1 MQKVRIF
8 RHSVRNYNKKGPKRQ
23 FKTAHITNFY
33 KFVDSGVYLCKIGV
47 ANGKTAFAFLKGFY
61 NMRNMKIVIKNAAFF
76 RVFNLHEEKARGRTA
91 MIASAVIASIAA
103 NLSGGVFY
111 SGFLVGYG
119 INLVNIGIL
128 SFVPYMASLF
138 CLLSPLVLERFP
150 KRRWVLAGGRVL
162 YYTINIL
169 GLTLLPKLVQD
180 PGARIWGFALI
191 IFFANAVNNIFSQ
204 GYSVWHL
211 NFLPEDIRADYFNQS
226 NIINNI
232 ITGGILITSSAITDA
247 LPAGGPEQLRIIV
260 ILRFVAYGIAF
271 LDVLMLALPKE
282 YPYPRSETKS
292 ISPAKVLT
300 LPFKNKKFI
309 LTMLVMFAYTFAAN
323 VSTPF
328 INVHLIENVK
338 VSYSLINGINAAYFI
353 VFILFG
359 NIAKRQIARWSW
371 FKTYAIWVLVQ
382 APTFLLYT
390 FVHNA
395 DGATNWLFITVRLL
409 QHVTGL
415 FITLTYSNFPYINLP
430 ETDRTAY
437 MSFYVIA
444 VHSSAL
450 LSMLFGTGFVKILG
464 DATLNIFGLVL
475 NSVQMLLFL
484 TFILEIGVGLLVF
497 VLLPR
502 INPENWKEPP
512 QMPRERLMLPWVRKR
527 LAIRDEQ
534 K

>member
-1 MQKVRIF
+1 
-8 RHSVRNYNKKGPKRQ
+8 
-23 FKTAHITNFY
+23 
-33 KFVDSGVYLCKIGV
+33 
-47 ANGKTAFAFLKGFY
+47 
-61 NMRNMKIVIKNAAFF
+61 MRNIKIVIKNSAFF
-76 RVFNLHEEKARGRTA
+76 RVFNLHEEKARGRSA

-103 NLSGGVFY
+103 NLTGGVFY

-138 CLLSPLVLERFP
+138 CLLSPLVLERFK
-150 KRRWVLAGGRVL
+150 KRKWVLAGGRIL

-169 GLTLLPKLVQD
+169 GLTLLPQLVKD
-180 PGARIWGFALI
+180 PSSRIIGFAII
-191 IFFANAVNNIFSQ
+191 IFLANAVNNIFSQ

-232 ITGGILITSSAITDA
+232 MTGAVLIASSAITDA

-260 ILRFVAYGIAF
+260 ILRFIAYAIAF
-271 LDVLMLALPKE
+271 FDVLVLLLPKE
-282 YPYPRSETKS
+282 YPYPQTAQKL
-292 ISPAKVLT
+292 SPGKVLT
-300 LPFKNKKFI
+300 LPFKNKKFM

-323 VSTPF
+323 VSAPF

-338 VSYSLINGINAAYFI
+338 VSYSLINGINASYFL

-371 FKTYAIWVLVQ
+371 FKTYAIWVLIQ
-382 APTFLLYT
+382 APTYLLYT
-390 FVHNA
+390 FVHNV
-395 DGATNWLFITVRLL
+395 DGSLNWLFITVRLM

-430 ETDRTAY
+430 EADRTAY

-450 LSMLFGTGFVKILG
+450 LSMLFGTGFVKLVG
-464 DATLNIFGLVL
+464 DFSITLFGLAL
-475 NSVQMLLFL
+475 NSVQMLLFM
-484 TFILEIGVGLLVF
+484 TF
-497 VLLPR
+497 VLEAGVSLMVFTLLPK

-512 QMPRERLMLPWVRKR
+512 KMPRERIMLPWMRKR
-527 LAIRDEQ
+527 MIVEEEQ
-534 K
+534 KQSS

>member
-1 MQKVRIF
+1 
-8 RHSVRNYNKKGPKRQ
+8 
-23 FKTAHITNFY
+23 
-33 KFVDSGVYLCKIGV
+33 
-47 ANGKTAFAFLKGFY
+47 
-61 NMRNMKIVIKNAAFF
+61 MRNMKTVLKNSAFF
-76 RVFNLHEEKARGRTA
+76 RVFNLHEEKARGRSA

-103 NLSGGVFY
+103 NLTGGVFY

-169 GLTLLPKLVQD
+169 GLTLLPELVKD
-180 PGARIWGFALI
+180 PGARIFGFALI

-232 ITGGILITSSAITDA
+232 ITGAVLIASSAITDA
-247 LPAGGPEQLRIIV
+247 LPAGGPEQLRVIV
-260 ILRFVAYGIAF
+260 TLRYVAYAIAF
-271 LDVLMLALPKE
+271 LDVLVLSLPKE
-282 YPYPRSETKS
+282 YPYPHSDGKS
-292 ISPAKVLT
+292 VSPGKVLT
-300 LPFKNKKFI
+300 LPFKNKKFL

-338 VSYSLINGINAAYFI
+338 ISYSLINGINAAYFI
-353 VFILFG
+353 VFVLFG

-382 APTFLLYT
+382 APTFLLYA
-390 FVHNA
+390 FVQNA

-415 FITLTYSNFPYINLP
+415 FVTLTYSNFPYINLP
-430 ETDRTAY
+430 EADRTAY

-450 LSMLFGTGFVKILG
+450 LSMLFGTGFVKVIG
-464 DATLNIFGLVL
+464 DYTLNLFGRSF

-484 TFILEIGVGLLVF
+484 TFILEVGVGLLVF
-497 VLLPR
+497 ALLPK

-512 QMPRERLMLPWVRKR
+512 KMPRERMMLPWVRKR
-527 LAIRDEQ
+527 IIIEEEE